1 MQKLSFKVLSIG
13 FCVMFFAIFAM
24 ATPPAALA
32 GGLVSVHGHNGHIEF
47 PDEVNSATPFKGWG
61 LDFDQ
66 ASGKGNWI
74 HYTIPTPI
82 FSETR
87 YLAIKFF
94 TGSVDMKI
102 SAFHVY
108 DGYNRIYALDGLTL
122 SGESCKNSWYV
133 IDMGSYK
140 PINSALGLSIAVDAG
155 VERISHRVQIFAIA
169 AEWQGS
175 SQY

>member
-1 MQKLSFKVLSIG
+1 MKKLSFKVLSIG
-13 FCVMFFAIFAM
+13 FCVMFFAM
-24 ATPPAALA
+24 ATPPVTLA

-47 PDEVNSATPFKGWG
+47 PDVVNSATQFKGWG

-66 ASGKGNWI
+66 ASGTENWI

-108 DGYNRIYALDGLTL
+108 DGYNRIYALDGLNLT
-122 SGESCKNSWYV
+122 GNTYNDNWYI

-140 PINSALGLSIAVDAG
+140 LINSALGLSIEVVAG
-155 VERISHRVQIFAIA
+155 VGRISHRVQIFAIA
-169 AEWQGS
+169 AEWQSS
-175 SQY
+175 SQF